1 MTLFLQYN
9 VNNHILDGAG
19 RLWWPCV
26 LLVLESV
33 CTEQGC
39 TEFRTPLCVILATPL
54 IILQIIKFGISK
66 YLHLCVEAGFS
77 QIQSH
82 LKDVFKWLCTKNGM

>member
-1 MTLFLQYN
+1 MPLFLQYN

-19 RLWWPCV
+19 RLWWPSV
-26 LLVLESV
+26 LPVLESV

-54 IILQIIKFGISK
+54 RPIHKLAKTSICCLILATVDKYQKRSPNGSIK
-66 YLHLCVEAGFS
+66 HC
-77 QIQSH
+77 
-82 LKDVFKWLCTKNGM
+82 